1 MDTDTE
7 QLLNKSQSN
16 QESNTFHSKR
26 NTLNMIELKESKEFH
41 SKDKSLNIKKLFIM
55 KEYQFKEQLLIIM
68 QLKHKSNIFLNK
80 SKKLLFNI
88 NLLKELGKEYNIYQ
102 FKLKLFTTLKEKNML
117 LVKEVNIFMVE
128 LPLLVPLALLVAI
141 LPLEPLDTLLLEQ
154 LDIPLVHMLFLV
166 QLPIKLIQL
175 AQLLLLAMF
184 QVDLELEVLLM
195 ELLVVKL
202 DILQSLHQVL
212 LPITL
217 LEAELELVDML
228 LVDTQ
233 LEDTLLADILLVGIL
248 QELLDIQMEPLDI
261 VLLDQHTPQLPILLD
276 TQLVLLSQEVELEMD
291 QLLDVTY
298 IIIYNTIY

>member
-1 MDTDTE
+1 
-7 QLLNKSQSN
+7 
-16 QESNTFHSKR
+16 
-26 NTLNMIELKESKEFH
+26 MIELKESKEFH

>member
-1 MDTDTE
+1 
-7 QLLNKSQSN
+7 
-16 QESNTFHSKR
+16 
-26 NTLNMIELKESKEFH
+26 MIELKESKEFH

-233 LEDTLLADILLVGIL
+233 LEDILLADILLVGIL

-291 QLLDVTY
+291 QLLDVSY

>member
-1 MDTDTE
+1 
-7 QLLNKSQSN
+7 
-16 QESNTFHSKR
+16 
-26 NTLNMIELKESKEFH
+26 
-41 SKDKSLNIKKLFIM
+41 
-55 KEYQFKEQLLIIM
+55 
-68 QLKHKSNIFLNK
+68 
-80 SKKLLFNI
+80 
-88 NLLKELGKEYNIYQ
+88 
-102 FKLKLFTTLKEKNML
+102 
-117 LVKEVNIFMVE
+117 MVE

>member
-1 MDTDTE
+1 
-7 QLLNKSQSN
+7 
-16 QESNTFHSKR
+16 
-26 NTLNMIELKESKEFH
+26 MIELKESKEFH

-217 LEAELELVDML
+217 LEVELELVDML

-291 QLLDVTY
+291 QLLDVSY